1 MGCFSS
7 RVQSYTDP
15 PASDHRFGPFG
26 DSLLEHIVADVKAL
40 LAAKNCG
47 PILIRLSWHD
57 AGVFSNGS
65 LKGGCPNAVM
75 RFTDSGEGTFE
86 ANKGLPDVAYRQLLK
101 PIADKYAG
109 VISNADLWALAANV
123 AIEFMGGPHVVTRFG
138 RLDAKDS
145 GESVE
150 SQVGRLPDGDKGVS
164 HLREVFA
171 PKGFDDRDIVALS
184 GAHTVGGCKQERSGF
199 DGLWTETPFV
209 FDNSYFT
216 DLLEKTYR
224 PETVEATGC
233 PQHRSD
239 KGTIML
245 ISDLALLED
254 AAFKSVVQ
262 EYAADESRF
271 FADFVS
277 AWTRHQENGVGDL
290 LRDELAPP
298 K

>member
-1 MGCFSS
+1 MAHA
-7 RVQSYTDP
+7 YTV
-15 PASDHRFGPFG
+15 PAAG
-26 DSLLEHIVADVKAL
+26 DISKAGDGKSLLEHIVADVKAL

-86 ANKGLPDVAYRQLLK
+86 ANAGLTDVAIGLLK
-101 PIADKYAG
+101 PIADKYVTAG

-138 RLDAKDS
+138 RPDAKDS

-164 HLREVFA
+164 HIREVFA

-184 GAHTVGGCKQERSGF
+184 GGHTVGGCKQQRSGF
-199 DGLWTETPFV
+199 DGLWTEAPLV

-254 AAFKSVVQ
+254 AAFKSVVE
-262 EYAADESRF
+262 EYAADQSRF

-277 AWTRHQENGVGDL
+277 AWTRLQENGVGDL

-298 K
+298 T